1 MSNTSYSTFNL
12 PLSGAPFYIMEAG
25 KVKLDFPDAFATWPE
40 LNLGFHQSDEF
51 CYTCI
56 QNQVKQRTGKVP

>member
-1 MSNTSYSTFNL
+1 
-12 PLSGAPFYIMEAG
+12 MEAG

-51 CYTCI
+51 CYICI
-56 QNQVKQRTGKVP
+56 QNQIK